1 MNELLS
7 TISEIVGP
15 EAVLTGSA
23 LAGRAAGIWST
34 EPFQALA
41 LVRPA
46 STAEVSAVLKAC
58 HEAKQPVVP
67 VGGMTGLAGAH
78 KTGPDDI
85 ALSLERMNAIESVDT
100 QSRKMTVQ
108 TGAILQ
114 KIQERAEQSDLMF
127 PLDLGARASCTIG
140 GNIATNAGG
149 VRVIRYGMT
158 RSLIL
163 GLEAVLAD
171 GTVISSMSGLM
182 KNNTGYDLSQLFIGA
197 EGTLGVVTR
206 AVLRLYE
213 APKAVE
219 TALLAVP
226 SWDAVMALLRR
237 FDSALSGGLVAFEVM
252 WRDYYDLNTGPYSEL
267 TSPLSESTPFY
278 VLIDVF
284 VNDTESGSDAIEALL
299 MENIE
304 RGDIAD
310 AVIAQSETQRLKIW
324 QIRED
329 FEPEQ
334 KRFGQSF
341 GFDVSLGIEDMD
353 DYVEGIRQ
361 HLKNVL
367 PSAELFALGHIGDG
381 NIHLTVTKIEQN
393 ELGKASEVIYQPL
406 RELNGSVSAE
416 HGIGL
421 EKKAYLGITRSQE
434 EIDLMR
440 QMKRMMD
447 PHGIMNPG
455 KVFDLD

>member
-1 MNELLS
+1 MHELLS
-7 TISEIVGP
+7 TLSEILGP
-15 EAVLTGSA
+15 EGVLSGKA
-23 LAGRAAGIWST
+23 LEGRAAGIWSN
-34 EPFQALA
+34 EPLRAMA
-41 LVRPA
+41 IVRPK
-46 STAEVSAVLKAC
+46 STEEVAAVLKVC
-58 HEAKQPVVP
+58 HAAKQPVVP

-78 KTGPDDI
+78 KTGANDI
-85 ALSLERMNAIESVDT
+85 ALSLERMTAIESVDT
-100 QSRKMTVQ
+100 RSRKMVVQ
-108 TGAILQ
+108 AGAILQ
-114 KIQERAEQSDLMF
+114 KIQEQALQSDLMF

-158 RSLIL
+158 RALVL

-171 GTVISSMSGLM
+171 GTVVSSMSGLM

-226 SWDAVMALLRR
+226 SWDSVMTLLRR

-252 WRDYYDLNTGPYSEL
+252 WRDYYDLNTGTYSQL
-267 TSPLSESTPFY
+267 NSPLSESTPFY
-278 VLIDVF
+278 ILIDVF
-284 VNDTESGSDAIEALL
+284 VNDTESGRETIETLL
-299 MENIE
+299 MESIE
-304 RGDIAD
+304 QGDIVD

-334 KRFGQSF
+334 KCFTQSF
-341 GFDVSLGIEDMD
+341 GFDVSLNIEDMD
-353 DYVEGIRQ
+353 EYVEGIRQ
-361 HLKNVL
+361 QLKDAL

-381 NIHLTVTKIEQN
+381 NIHLLVANIE
-393 ELGKASEVIYQPL
+393 ESDLAKVSDIIYQPL
-406 RELNGSVSAE
+406 RQLNGSVSAE

-421 EKKAYLGITRSQE
+421 EKKAYLSITRSAA

-440 QMKRMMD
+440 QMKKMMD

-455 KVFDLD
+455 KVFDI

>member
-1 MNELLS
+1 MHDLLS
-7 TISEIVGP
+7 TLSEILGP
-15 EAVLTGSA
+15 EAVLSGKA
-23 LAGRAAGIWST
+23 LDGRAAGIWST
-34 EPFQALA
+34 EPLRALA
-41 LVRPA
+41 MVRPK
-46 STAEVSAVLKAC
+46 STEEVVAVLRVC
-58 HEAKQPVVP
+58 HAAKQSVVP

-78 KTGPDDI
+78 KTGPNDI

-100 QSRKMTVQ
+100 RSRKMIVQ
-108 TGAILQ
+108 AGVILE
-114 KIQERAEQSDLMF
+114 KIQHSAAEASLMF

-158 RSLIL
+158 RALVL

-171 GTVISSMSGLM
+171 GTVVSSMSGLM

-213 APKAVE
+213 APKSVE

-226 SWDAVMALLRR
+226 SWDAVMTLLRR
-237 FDSALSGGLVAFEVM
+237 LDSALSGGLVAFEVM
-252 WRDYYDLNTGPYSEL
+252 WRDYYDLNTGAYSEL
-267 TSPLSESTPFY
+267 NSPLSEIAPFY

-284 VNDTESGSDAIEALL
+284 VNDTESGRETIETLL
-299 MENIE
+299 MESIE
-304 RGDIAD
+304 QGDILD
-310 AVIAQSETQRLKIW
+310 AVIAQSEAQRLKIW

-334 KRFGQSF
+334 KRFRQSF
-341 GFDVSLGIEDMD
+341 GFDVSLNIEDME

-361 HLKNVL
+361 QLKDSL

-381 NIHLTVTKIEQN
+381 NIHLLVANIE
-393 ELGKASEVIYQPL
+393 ESDLAKVGEIIYQPL
-406 RELNGSVSAE
+406 RKLNGSVSAE

-421 EKKAYLGITRSQE
+421 EKKAYLSITRSPA

-440 QMKRMMD
+440 QMKKMMD

-455 KVFDLD
+455 KVFDI

>member
-1 MNELLS
+1 
-7 TISEIVGP
+7 
-15 EAVLTGSA
+15 
-23 LAGRAAGIWST
+23 
-34 EPFQALA
+34 
-41 LVRPA
+41 
-46 STAEVSAVLKAC
+46 VLKVC
-58 HEAKQPVVP
+58 HEAKQSVVP
-67 VGGMTGLAGAH
+67 IGGMTGLAGAH
-78 KTGPDDI
+78 KTDPGDI
-85 ALSLERMNAIESVDT
+85 ALSLERMNAIESIDT
-100 QSRKMTVQ
+100 RSRKMTVQ
-108 TGAILQ
+108 AGVILQ
-114 KIQERAEQSDLMF
+114 KIQECAEQDDLMF

-171 GTVISSMSGLM
+171 GAVISSMSGLM

-213 APKAVE
+213 APKAIE

-226 SWDAVMALLRR
+226 SWDAVMNLLRR

-267 TSPLSESTPFY
+267 TSPLSESAPFY
-278 VLIDVF
+278 ILIDVF
-284 VNDTESGSDAIEALL
+284 VNDTESGREAIEALL

-304 RGDIAD
+304 GGEIDD
-310 AVIAQSETQRLKIW
+310 AVIAQSETQRFKIW

-334 KRFGQSF
+334 KRFTQSY
-341 GFDVSLGIEDMD
+341 GFDVSLGIEDMN

-361 HLKNVL
+361 QLKDAL
-367 PSAELFALGHIGDG
+367 PLAELFALGHVGDG
-381 NIHLTVTKIEQN
+381 NIHLLVANIKQS
-393 ELGKASEVIYQPL
+393 ELEKASELIYQPL
-406 RELNGSVSAE
+406 LELNGSVSAE

-421 EKKAYLGITRSQE
+421 EKKAYLGITRGPE
-434 EIDLMR
+434 EITLMR
-440 QMKRMMD
+440 RMKKMLD
-447 PHGIMNPG
+447 PNGIMNPG

>member
-1 MNELLS
+1 M
-7 TISEIVGP
+7 
-15 EAVLTGSA
+15 
-23 LAGRAAGIWST
+23 
-34 EPFQALA
+34 
-41 LVRPA
+41 
-46 STAEVSAVLKAC
+46 LKAC
-58 HEAKQPVVP
+58 HEAKQCVVP
-67 VGGMTGLAGAH
+67 VGGMTGLAEAH
-78 KTGPDDI
+78 KTGPNDI

-100 QSRKMTVQ
+100 RSRKMTVQ
-108 TGAILQ
+108 AGAILQ
-114 KIQERAEQSDLMF
+114 KVQESAEQADLMF
-127 PLDLGARASCTIG
+127 PLDLGARASCCIG

-171 GTVISSMSGLM
+171 GTIISSMSGLM

-219 TALLAVP
+219 TALLAAP
-226 SWDAVMALLRR
+226 SWNAVMALLRR

-267 TSPLSESTPFY
+267 TPPLSESSPFY
-278 VLIDVF
+278 ILIDVF
-284 VNDTESGSDAIEALL
+284 VNNTESGREAIEALL

-334 KRFGQSF
+334 KRFTESF
-341 GFDVSLGIEDMD
+341 GFDVSLDIEDMD

-361 HLKNVL
+361 QLKEAL

-381 NIHLTVTKIEQN
+381 NIHLLVANIEQH
-393 ELGKASEVIYQPL
+393 ELGKAGEIIYQPL

-421 EKKAYLGITRSQE
+421 EKKAYLGFTRSPA

-440 QMKRMMD
+440 QMKKMMD

>member
-1 MNELLS
+1 MHELLS
-7 TISEIVGP
+7 TLSEILGP
-15 EAVLTGSA
+15 EAVLSGIA
-23 LAGRAAGIWST
+23 LDGRAAGIWSN
-34 EPFQALA
+34 EPLQALA
-41 LVRPA
+41 IVRPE
-46 STAEVSAVLKAC
+46 STEEVAAVLKVC
-58 HEAKQPVVP
+58 HAAKQSVVP

-78 KTGPDDI
+78 KTGANDI
-85 ALSLERMNAIESVDT
+85 ALSLERMTAIESVDT
-100 QSRKMTVQ
+100 RSRKMTVQ
-108 TGAILQ
+108 AGAILQ
-114 KIQERAEQSDLMF
+114 KIQEQAQQADLMF

-158 RSLIL
+158 RALIL

-226 SWDAVMALLRR
+226 SWDAVMTLLRR

-267 TSPLSESTPFY
+267 NSPLSESTPFY
-278 VLIDVF
+278 ILIDVF
-284 VNDTESGSDAIEALL
+284 VNETESGREAIETLL
-299 MENIE
+299 MESIE
-304 RGDIAD
+304 RGDIVD

-334 KRFGQSF
+334 KRFKQSF
-341 GFDVSLGIEDMD
+341 GFDVSLNIEDMD
-353 DYVEGIRQ
+353 GYVEGIRQ
-361 HLKNVL
+361 QL
-367 PSAELFALGHIGDG
+367 
-381 NIHLTVTKIEQN
+381 
-393 ELGKASEVIYQPL
+393 
-406 RELNGSVSAE
+406 
-416 HGIGL
+416 
-421 EKKAYLGITRSQE
+421 
-434 EIDLMR
+434 
-440 QMKRMMD
+440 
-447 PHGIMNPG
+447 
-455 KVFDLD
+455 